1 MNDELKMLKEAIKG
15 FYELC
20 SLIEA
25 PLNLSL
31 DMALSEVMRYDFL
44 QFLVYLSSEE
54 ACTAQEAEFIKGLTD
69 LDFTPKQIDEYI
81 KRQEIRSEKFSK
93 TPLTGISAITEI
105 TGEFIDSKDEYL
117 QVGMKAITL
126 YFEILLCLL
135 KEFMVYK
142 ELTKK
147 SEIQKFKN
155 FMNMLTSYIT
165 SELKKHNWEVSF
177 GSVDNAVDS
186 ILGELENAKI
196 QNDDLD
202 KCLEE
207 TQSEENLEELLSQL
221 NDLIGLDSVKKDVNS
236 LINLLKIR
244 QVRKERG
251 MKQTPMSMHLVFSG
265 NPGTG
270 KTTVARLLS
279 KIYFQLGVL
288 SKGHLVEVDRS
299 DLVGGYVGQTALK
312 VQEVIQKSLGGVLF
326 IDEAYSLTANRG
338 EGDFGI
344 EAVDTLLKEMEDHR
358 DDLIVIV
365 AGYPDLMNEF
375 LNSNPGLRSRFNKF
389 IYFEDYKPDEL
400 VGIFKNLCNSSGYVI
415 SAACIDCVNKF
426 FVQRYLART
435 DNFANG
441 RDVRNYF
448 EIAMVNQ
455 ANRLSGLS
463 NISDEAL
470 SRLEIEDVESI
481 SL

>member
-196 QNDDLD
+196 QKDDLD

-244 QVRKERG
+244 QERKERG

-265 NPGTG
+265 NTGTG